1 MKYLLT
7 AIMFFFIAGPT
18 QASLIFDL
26 TYNSV
31 GSTPENNGAAG
42 NAFGTFEIDVVAG
55 ELFTVSDLLSL
66 DITAHTTN
74 TSTHRYLLSSLT
86 NVVIVGLLSVSF
98 EGVVSDDGLTVSFT
112 DIFLKNGVTGFGC
125 NIIKCEIGG
134 IIQTIGDDTSGDAD
148 LSDLFNYGTQ
158 DEIRN
163 AFNVS
168 LKSTP
173 NIPVPEPSTLI
184 VFALGM
190 MGLLL
195 PRFNRKS

>member
-7 AIMFFFIAGPT
+7 VIMFFFIAGPT

-26 TYNSV
+26 TYSSI
-31 GSTPENNGAAG
+31 GSTPKNPGAAG
-42 NAFGTFEIDVVAG
+42 NAFGTFEIDVLAG
-55 ELFTVSDLLSL
+55 ELFTVSDLLAL

-74 TSTHRYLLSSLT
+74 TSTHKYLLSSLT
-86 NVVIVGLLSVSF
+86 NVVLGDLLRVSF
-98 EGVVSDDGLTVSFT
+98 EGVVSDDGLTVTFT
-112 DIFLKNGVTGFGC
+112 DIFLKNGGTGFGC
-125 NIIKCEIGG
+125 NMLKCESGG
-134 IIQTIGDDTSGDAD
+134 IVQTIGNDTSGDAA

-173 NIPVPEPSTLI
+173 NIPVSEPSTLV
-184 VFALGM
+184 VFALGI
-190 MGLLL
+190 MGLLSR
-195 PRFNRKS
+195 RFNKKF